1 VVEKRINS
9 IGNSQNKDYAINGFA
24 HGLVAEDPERALKWA
39 NSIKDEGFR
48 KIVVRNVSRRIKSQP
63 ANSKKPRQK
72 SMEEKTG
79 IHRLDSPK
87 RAPFDAFVYVNRIPD
102 KAREGEAPKDFAG
115 RIHGRLANQEGRIQL
130 KLPPGMD
137 LTAYQGFKSFLGS
150 EGNPAITNCMACHSG
165 PEFPSGKGSLRNL
178 KVTDTEMQSI
188 IRAKMAKAAEGDQAY
203 AGLKITEIEVSG
215 LVSFLE
221 SLNDVS
227 DKHFRDLVLEA
238 KVTDVT
244 KKQRAT
250 SDYKAAPSLKGTIRF
265 EGPRPK
271 RAPVHMDESSRKLHQ
286 SQPRDESVLIGK
298 SGGLANVFVY
308 VKNPPPGEYKP
319 LGEPAIL
326 DQQGSIFTPRVQGV
340 RVGQELL
347 MKNGD
352 PFIHNV
358 RSLSRK
364 NRQFNIAQPQG
375 SPDREKTF
383 DQAEGPITLKC
394 DFHRW
399 MEAHLW
405 VMDHP
410 FYAVTNTEGEFEI
423 SDLPPGDYEVSA
435 WHEKLGEQSQKITV
449 RKGGSVSNF
458 KFHVRSE

>member
-1 VVEKRINS
+1 
-9 IGNSQNKDYAINGFA
+9 
-24 HGLVAEDPERALKWA
+24 
-39 NSIKDEGFR
+39 
-48 KIVVRNVSRRIKSQP
+48 
-63 ANSKKPRQK
+63 
-72 SMEEKTG
+72 
-79 IHRLDSPK
+79 
-87 RAPFDAFVYVNRIPD
+87 
-102 KAREGEAPKDFAG
+102 
-115 RIHGRLANQEGRIQL
+115 
-130 KLPPGMD
+130 MD
-137 LTAYQGFKSFLGS
+137 LAAYQGFKSFLGS
-150 EGNPAITNCMACHSG
+150 EGNPAISNCMACHSG
-165 PEFPSGKGSLRNL
+165 PEFPAGKGSLRNL
-178 KVTDTEMQSI
+178 KVTDAEMQSI

-203 AGLKITEIEVSG
+203 AGLKITEVEVSG
-215 LVSFLE
+215 LVSFLQ

-227 DKHFRDLVLEA
+227 DKRFRDLVLEA

-250 SDYKAAPSLKGTIRF
+250 SGDKAAPSLKGTIRF
-265 EGPRPK
+265 EGPRLK
-271 RAPVHMDESSRKLHQ
+271 RAPVHMDESSRKLHKT
-286 SQPRDESVLIGK
+286 QPLDESILIGQ

-319 LGEPAIL
+319 PGEPAIL

-410 FYAVTNTEGEFEI
+410 FYAVTNPEGEFEI
-423 SDLPPGDYEVSA
+423 LDLPPGDYEVSA

-449 RKGGSVSNF
+449 RRGGRVSNF
-458 KFHVRSE
+458 KFRVRSE

>member
-1 VVEKRINS
+1 VK
-9 IGNSQNKDYAINGFA
+9 
-24 HGLVAEDPERALKWA
+24 
-39 NSIKDEGFR
+39 
-48 KIVVRNVSRRIKSQP
+48 
-63 ANSKKPRQK
+63 
-72 SMEEKTG
+72 
-79 IHRLDSPK
+79 
-87 RAPFDAFVYVNRIPD
+87 
-102 KAREGEAPKDFAG
+102 
-115 RIHGRLANQEGRIQL
+115 
-130 KLPPGMD
+130 
-137 LTAYQGFKSFLGS
+137 
-150 EGNPAITNCMACHSG
+150 
-165 PEFPSGKGSLRNL
+165 
-178 KVTDTEMQSI
+178 
-188 IRAKMAKAAEGDQAY
+188 
-203 AGLKITEIEVSG
+203 
-215 LVSFLE
+215 
-221 SLNDVS
+221 
-227 DKHFRDLVLEA
+227 
-238 KVTDVT
+238 
-244 KKQRAT
+244 
-250 SDYKAAPSLKGTIRF
+250 SLKGSVRF

-298 SGGLANVFVY
+298 FGGLANVFVY
-308 VKNPPPGEYKP
+308 IKNPPTGEYKLP
-319 LGEPAIL
+319 TKPAIL
-326 DQQGSIFTPRVQGV
+326 DQKGSIFIPRVQAV
-340 RVGQELL
+340 RVGQQLM

-410 FYAVTNTEGEFEI
+410 FYAVTNAEGEFEI

-458 KFHVRSE
+458 KFWARSE